1 MKKIVISI
9 IFLLLP
15 LLFIKGQIAIGE
27 WRDHLPYMHA
37 KKVALSED
45 NVFCA
50 TGQSVFKYNIS
61 GNNLEKLSRV
71 EGLSDIGISSINF
84 SNELNL
90 LLIAY
95 ENSNLDIIQDNNIIN
110 LSDIKRKQIPGLKTI
125 NNILFSDE
133 YAYLSCSFGI
143 VVVNIE
149 KHEIKDT
156 YYIGNEGARINV
168 FDMAFDGFYL
178 YAATEQ
184 GVFRAPYNDPN
195 LFFYATWENIA
206 KSGNGN
212 IYNQIVCFRN
222 KIFINQTNESIATDS
237 IFIITDT
244 TRQLF
249 NFKHEFKNYSFRCG
263 QDYFVIS
270 SDKIVRIFDKD
281 LILTREI
288 DDYGYGYPSAMD
300 AIIDISGT
308 IWIAD
313 GNSGLVKSRE
323 QNYFDGIYPN
333 GPYTTNAFDLAAD
346 NSIVC
351 AVGGG
356 INSSWGGI
364 YKNGEIFIFQN
375 EQWQSIL
382 NYSVHD
388 AVNVLIDPANSTRLY
403 VGTWGNGILVYENG
417 EISEHFSPSN
427 SSLESMIPG
436 EPYVRIGGM
445 GFDKNHNLW
454 VTNSG
459 VNNPVS
465 VKTNS
470 GNWFSLPYSTRINS
484 PLQGNILLTKYEHKW
499 IVLPKGNGLFAFDE
513 KGTFENT
520 NDDNWRKF
528 SVKDTEGESFNN
540 IFSIAEDLDGNIWVG
555 TDQGPLVYYSP
566 ENVFSENSFVA
577 QRIKI
582 PRNDDSGLADYML
595 GTETITVIEVDG
607 ANRKW
612 IGTENAGVFL
622 LSEDGTKQIY
632 SFNSNNSPLFS
643 DRISSIA
650 LDHNTGEVFFGTDK
664 GLISFRSTS
673 TSGSKNFNEVYVF
686 PNPVRE
692 NYTGPVT
699 ISRLVSNV
707 NVKITDIAGNLVFET
722 TALGGQAIWDGKN
735 LNGDRVQTGV
745 YLVFCSNEDG
755 TETHVTK
762 LLFIH

>member
-1 MKKIVISI
+1 VKKVIISI

-15 LLFIKGQIAIGE
+15 LIFINGQIAIGE

-37 KKVALSED
+37 KKVVLSED
-45 NVFCA
+45 NIFCA
-50 TGQSVFKYNIS
+50 TRQSVFKYNIS

-95 ENSNLDIIQDNNIIN
+95 ENSNLDIVQGNKIFN

-125 NNILFSDE
+125 NNILFLDE

-168 FDMAFDGFYL
+168 FDMAFDGIYL

-195 LFFYATWENIA
+195 LFFYATWNNIA

-212 IYNQIVCFRN
+212 VYNQIASFKN
-222 KIFINQTNESIATDS
+222 KIFVNQTNENIATDS
-237 IFIITDT
+237 IFVITDT
-244 TRQLF
+244 TRQLY
-249 NFKHEFKNYSFRCG
+249 NFKPDFKNYSFRSD
-263 QDYFVIS
+263 QNYLVIS

-300 AIIDISGT
+300 AIVDITGT

-313 GNSGLVKSRE
+313 QNSGLVKSRGE
-323 QNYFDGIYPN
+323 FFDGIFPN
-333 GPYTTNAFDLAAD
+333 GPYTTSAFDLAAN

-356 INSSWGGI
+356 IDASWSGI
-364 YKNGEIFIFQN
+364 FKNGEIFIFQN

-388 AVNVLIDPANSTRLY
+388 VVNVLIDPANSTRLY
-403 VGTWGNGILVYENG
+403 AGTWGHGILVYENG
-417 EISEHFSPSN
+417 EVAEHFTQSN

-436 EPYVRIGGM
+436 EPYVRIGGI

-465 VKTNS
+465 VKTNN
-470 GNWFSLPYSTRINS
+470 GNWFSLPYSNHINS
-484 PLQGNILLTKYEHKW
+484 PLQGNILLTKHDHKW

-520 NDDNWRKF
+520 TDDNWRKF

-540 IFSIAEDLDGNIWVG
+540 IFSFAEDLDGNIWVG
-555 TDQGPLVYYSP
+555 TDQGPLVFYSP

-582 PRNDDSGLADYML
+582 PRNDGSGLADYML
-595 GTETITVIEVDG
+595 GTETITAIEIDG

-643 DRISSIA
+643 NRISSIA

-673 TSGSKNFNEVYVF
+673 TSGNNDFNEVYVF

-692 NYTGPVT
+692 NYTGPIT
-699 ISRLVSNV
+699 ISKLVSNV
-707 NVKITDIAGNLVFET
+707 NVKITDIAGHLVFET

-735 LNGDRVQTGV
+735 LNGDKVQTGV
-745 YLVFCSNEDG
+745 YLVFCTNEDG
-755 TETHVTK
+755 TKTFVTK

>member
-1 MKKIVISI
+1 M
-9 IFLLLP
+9 
-15 LLFIKGQIAIGE
+15 FIKGQIAIGE

-45 NVFCA
+45 NIFCA
-50 TGQSVFKYNIS
+50 TRQSVFEYNKS
-61 GNNLEKLSRV
+61 GNNLKKLSKV

-84 SNELNL
+84 SKELNL

-95 ENSNLDIIQDNNIIN
+95 ENSNLDIVQDNKIIN
-110 LSDIKRKQIPGLKTI
+110 LSDIKRKQIPGLKSI
-125 NNILFSDE
+125 NNILFLDE
-133 YAYLSCSFGI
+133 HAYLSCSFGI

-149 KHEIKDT
+149 KYEIKDT

-168 FDMAFDGFYL
+168 FDMAFDGVYL

-184 GVFRAPYNDPN
+184 GVFRAPYNNPN
-195 LFFYATWENIA
+195 LFFYATWENIT
-206 KSGNGN
+206 KSSNGN
-212 IYNQIVCFRN
+212 VYNHIVNFNN
-222 KIFINQTNESIATDS
+222 KIFVNQTNENIATDS

-249 NFKHEFKNYSFRCG
+249 NFRPGFKNYSFRSG

-281 LILTREI
+281 LNPAREI
-288 DDYGYGYPSAMD
+288 DHYGYGYPFAMD
-300 AIIDISGT
+300 AIVDITGT

-313 GNSGLVKSRE
+313 DNSGLVKSRG

-333 GPYTTNAFDLAAD
+333 GPYTTSAFDLAAD

-356 INSSWGGI
+356 IDASWSGI
-364 YKNGEIFIFQN
+364 YRNGEIFIFQN
-375 EQWQSIL
+375 EQWESIL

-417 EISEHFSPSN
+417 EIAEHFSQSN

-445 GFDKNHNLW
+445 EFDKNHNLW

-465 VKTNS
+465 VMTNK
-470 GNWFSLPYSTRINS
+470 GNWFSLPYSNHINS
-484 PLQGNILLTKYEHKW
+484 PLQGNILITKHEHKW

-513 KGTFENT
+513 NGTFENT

-540 IFSIAEDLDGNIWVG
+540 IFSIAEDIDGNIWVG
-555 TDQGPLVYYSP
+555 TDHGPLVYYSP

-582 PRNDDSGLADYML
+582 PRNDGSGLADYML
-595 GTETITVIEVDG
+595 GTEVITAIEIDG

-632 SFNSNNSPLFS
+632 SFNSNNSPLLS
-643 DRISSIA
+643 NRITSIA
-650 LDHNTGEVFFGTDK
+650 LDHKTGEVFFGTDK
-664 GLISFRSTS
+664 GIISFRSTS
-673 TSGSKNFNEVYVF
+673 TSGRDDFNEVYVF

-692 NYTGPVT
+692 NYNGPIT
-699 ISRLVSNV
+699 ISKLVSNV
-707 NVKITDIAGNLVFET
+707 NIKITDIAGNLVFET

-735 LNGDRVQTGV
+735 LNGYRVQTGV

-755 TETHVTK
+755 SKTYVTK

>member
-1 MKKIVISI
+1 MKKIIISS

-50 TGQSVFKYNIS
+50 TRQSVFKYNIS

-84 SNELNL
+84 SKELNL

-95 ENSNLDIIQDNNIIN
+95 ENSNLDIVQDNKIIN

-168 FDMAFDGFYL
+168 FDMAFDGVYL

-195 LFFYATWENIA
+195 LFFYATWKNIA
-206 KSGNGN
+206 ESGNGN
-212 IYNQIVCFRN
+212 VYNHIVSFRN
-222 KIFINQTNESIATDS
+222 KIFVNQTNENIATDS

-249 NFKHEFKNYSFRCG
+249 NFRPGFKNYSFRSG

-281 LILTREI
+281 LNPVREI
-288 DDYGYGYPSAMD
+288 DHYGYGYPFAMD
-300 AIIDISGT
+300 AIIDMDGI

-313 GNSGLVKSRE
+313 QNSGLVKSRGE
-323 QNYFDGIYPN
+323 FFDGIYPN
-333 GPYTTNAFDLAAD
+333 GPYTTSAFNLAAD

-356 INSSWGGI
+356 IDASWSNI

-375 EQWQSIL
+375 EQWESIL

-388 AVNVLIDPANSTRLY
+388 AINVLIDPANSTRLY

-417 EISEHFSPSN
+417 EIAEHFSPSN

-445 GFDKNHNLW
+445 EFDKNHNLW

-465 VKTNS
+465 VMTNN
-470 GNWFSLPYSTRINS
+470 GNWFSLPYSNHINS
-484 PLQGNILLTKYEHKW
+484 PLQGNILITKHEHKW

-520 NDDNWRKF
+520 NDDNRRKF
-528 SVKDTEGESFNN
+528 SVKDIEGESFNN
-540 IFSIAEDLDGNIWVG
+540 IFSIAEDIDGNIWVG
-555 TDQGPLVYYSP
+555 TDHGPLVYYSP
-566 ENVFSENSFVA
+566 ENVFSENSFLA

-582 PRNDDSGLADYML
+582 PRNDGSGLADYML
-595 GTETITVIEVDG
+595 GTEAITAIEIDG

-643 DRISSIA
+643 NRISSIA

-664 GLISFRSTS
+664 GIISFRSTS
-673 TSGSKNFNEVYVF
+673 TSGRDDFNEVYVF

-692 NYTGPVT
+692 NYNGPIT
-699 ISRLVSNV
+699 ISKLVSNV
-707 NVKITDIAGNLVFET
+707 NIKITDIAGNLVFET

-735 LNGDRVQTGV
+735 LNGDKVQTGV
-745 YLVFCSNEDG
+745 YLIFCSNEDG
-755 TETHVTK
+755 SKTYVTK

>member
-1 MKKIVISI
+1 MKKIIISV

-45 NVFCA
+45 HIFCA
-50 TGQSVFKYNIS
+50 TRQSVFTYNIS
-61 GNNLEKLSRV
+61 GNNLKKLSRV

-95 ENSNLDIIQDNNIIN
+95 ENSNLDIVQDNNIIN

-149 KHEIKDT
+149 KNEIKDT

-168 FDMAFDGFYL
+168 FDMAFDDIYL

-184 GVFRAPYNDPN
+184 GVFRAPYDDPN

-212 IYNQIVCFRN
+212 VYNQITCFSN
-222 KIFINQTNESIATDS
+222 KIIVNQTNESIATDS

-249 NFKHEFKNYSFRCG
+249 NFKSEFRNYSFRSC

-270 SDKIVRIFDKD
+270 SNKIVRIFDKD

-300 AIIDISGT
+300 AIVDITGT

-313 GNSGLVKSRE
+313 QNSGLVKSRGE
-323 QNYFDGIYPN
+323 FFDGIYPN
-333 GPYTTNAFDLAAD
+333 GPYTTSAFDLAAD

-356 INSSWGGI
+356 INSAWGGI

-388 AVNVLIDPANSTRLY
+388 AVNVLIDPENSSRFY
-403 VGTWGNGILVYENG
+403 VGTWGNGILVYEDG
-417 EISEHFSPSN
+417 EIVEHFFPSN

-445 GFDKNHNLW
+445 EFDKSHNLW

-465 VKTNS
+465 VKTNK
-470 GNWFSLPYSTRINS
+470 GNWFSLPYSNHINS
-484 PLQGNILLTKYEHKW
+484 PLQGNILITKHEHKW

-555 TDQGPLVYYSP
+555 TDQGPLVYFSP

-595 GTETITVIEVDG
+595 GTETITAIEIDG

-612 IGTENAGVFL
+612 IGTENAGLFL

-673 TSGSKNFNEVYVF
+673 TSGSNDFNEVFVF

-692 NYTGPVT
+692 NYTGPIT
-699 ISRLVSNV
+699 ISKLVSNV
-707 NVKITDIAGNLVFET
+707 NIKITDIAGNLVFET

-735 LNGDRVQTGV
+735 LNGNRVQTGV

-755 TETHVTK
+755 TKTYVAK

>member
-1 MKKIVISI
+1 MKKLKTSI
-9 IFLLLP
+9 FFLLLP

-45 NVFCA
+45 NIFCA
-50 TGQSVFKYNIS
+50 TRQSVFKYNIS

-84 SNELNL
+84 SSELNL

-95 ENSNLDIIQDNNIIN
+95 ENSNLDIVQDNNIIN

-149 KHEIKDT
+149 KYEIKDT

-168 FDMAFDGFYL
+168 FDMAFDGVYL

-184 GVFRAPYNDPN
+184 GIFRAPYNDPN

-212 IYNQIVCFRN
+212 IYNQITCFRN
-222 KIFINQTNESIATDS
+222 KIFVNQTNENIAADS

-249 NFKHEFKNYSFRCG
+249 NFKPEFKNYSFRSG
-263 QDYFVIS
+263 QNYFVIS

-281 LILTREI
+281 LVLTREI
-288 DDYGYGYPSAMD
+288 DHYGYGYPSAMD
-300 AIIDISGT
+300 GIVDITGT

-313 GNSGLVKSRE
+313 KYSGLVKSRG

-333 GPYTTNAFDLAAD
+333 GPYTTSAFDLAAD

-356 INSSWGGI
+356 INSSWTGI

-382 NYSVHD
+382 NYSVND

-417 EISEHFSPSN
+417 EIAEHFSQSN

-465 VKTNS
+465 VKTNN
-470 GNWFSLPYSTRINS
+470 GNWFSLPYSNHINS
-484 PLQGNILLTKYEHKW
+484 PLQGNILVTKLEHKW

-528 SVKDTEGESFNN
+528 SAKDTEGESFNN

-582 PRNDDSGLADYML
+582 PRNDGSGLADYML
-595 GTETITVIEVDG
+595 GTEAITAIEIDG

-632 SFNSNNSPLFS
+632 SFNSSNSPLFS
-643 DRISSIA
+643 DRITSIA

-673 TSGSKNFNEVYVF
+673 TSGNNDFNEVYVF

-692 NYTGPVT
+692 DYNGTIT

-707 NVKITDIAGNLVFET
+707 NIKITDIAGNLVFET